1 MIITPQIG
9 SEKPDLL
16 LPDYRR
22 YETLEP
28 SASDRAGSTQVQ
40 LHNPARQEVSGNPAR
55 QAVSRKSG
63 KDRAAKLDWSAN
75 IASPEPQPLYEVGNS
90 ELLNINSLLQGGP
103 EKTDH
108 YESLIIIIFTIYVRF
123 SHALTHYLHD
133 YCVFFI

>member
-40 LHNPARQEVSGNPAR
+40 LHNPARQ
-55 QAVSRKSG
+55 AVSRKSG

-75 IASPEPQPLYEVGNS
+75 IASSEPQPLYEVGNS
-90 ELLNINSLLQGGP
+90 ELLNINSLLQ
-103 EKTDH
+103 KTDH
-108 YESLIIIIFTIYVRF
+108 YE
-123 SHALTHYLHD
+123 
-133 YCVFFI
+133 